1 MADLDA
7 LYDPAHEQAL
17 LLGIVDRLYR
27 NVLGAVHALVAAVF
41 PNRRLPPRVED
52 AAVRRLL
59 LEAAERV
66 VGIDATT
73 TQALRVQLA
82 EGQRRG
88 YTPWQIAHG
97 VPAEGY
103 RGIDGLYRE
112 TWRGRA
118 ETIARTEVAW
128 AQTAAA
134 LDRFGAAGVRRVRV
148 IEAADTDAA
157 CAARAGTVV
166 PLADRPM
173 PAHPNC
179 RMTLAPVE
187 EGEA

>member
-1 MADLDA
+1 MADLDT
-7 LYDPAHEQAL
+7 LYDAAREQAL

-41 PNRRLPPRVED
+41 PGRGLPPRAED
-52 AAVRRLL
+52 SAVRRLL

-66 VGIDATT
+66 VGIDGTT
-73 TQALRVQLA
+73 RQALREQLA

-88 YTPWQIAHG
+88 YTPWQIANG

-112 TWRGRA
+112 TWRGRG
-118 ETIARTEVAW
+118 ELIARTELAW

-148 IEAADTDAA
+148 VEAADTDAA

-166 PLADRPM
+166 PLSDRPM
-173 PAHPNC
+173 PLHPNC
-179 RMTLAPVE
+179 RLALEPVE
-187 EGEA
+187 DGDA